1 VKRRSARVHW
11 CAWFRQTLKWII
23 GSRMVV
29 RIDTSTEDGVVQR
42 VQELSRCVPDVK
54 SRSRGVDAMLVFV
67 VMDSGHESC
76 IQVMLQP
83 LPLLPSL
90 LPASPGLQD
99 GKHNALRLF
108 GTLSCCIVQ

>member
-1 VKRRSARVHW
+1 
-11 CAWFRQTLKWII
+11 
-23 GSRMVV
+23 
-29 RIDTSTEDGVVQR
+29 
-42 VQELSRCVPDVK
+42 
-54 SRSRGVDAMLVFV
+54 MLVFV

-99 GKHNALRLF
+99 VTTTKEGLNPGLATVTNPEETRIYICALPDCNRLF
-108 GTLSCCIVQ
+108 PTRDKVLAHRKRDHGGVEYAENTIITWNE